1 MRRKL
6 GNRKA
11 TYNPKRLFLAKYVD
25 RSKISVPTL
34 PVDMSVSP
42 LIAAN
47 PWIMNGMLMNG
58 PDPDAVPAL
67 ISAFGLDQSTAQDIA
82 ANGLGICWW
91 ACAARRA
98 AIAAASTGKLIYTSY
113 ADMVKS
119 ALMGYTST
127 GWNPKNSAATDQG
140 TDPTQGY
147 AYMKSTGL
155 WVSDGTYNKHTA
167 QLSVD
172 PKDFEAVMIAFN
184 IGIGLN
190 FGINF
195 PQDYESATVW
205 DVTSSPVVGGHE
217 IPGFSNLS
225 IKPTGIEVN
234 SWGENIIFTAAGIAQ
249 QCTDLF
255 AIIDP
260 DQFGPGGTS
269 IAGFDSA
276 QMLAD
281 LGA

>member
-1 MRRKL
+1 MRKL

-11 TYNPKRLFLAKYVD
+11 SYNPKRLFLAKYIN
-25 RSKISVPTL
+25 RSTISTTAL

-42 LIAAN
+42 MIQAN

-58 PDPDAVPAL
+58 PDPAAAPVL
-67 ISAFGLDQSTAQDIA
+67 VSTFGLSQTA
-82 ANGLGICWW
+82 ANDLAAGGLGDCWW
-91 ACAARRA
+91 ACAARRS
-98 AIAAASTGKLIYTSY
+98 AIAAASVGKLVYTSY

-127 GWNPKNSAATDQG
+127 GWNPKDSANTDQG
-140 TDPTQGY
+140 TDPTQGF
-147 AYMKSTGL
+147 AYVKSTGL
-155 WVSDGTYNKHTA
+155 WTSDGTYNKQMA

-172 PKDFEAVMIAFN
+172 PKDFEAVTIAFN
-184 IGIGLN
+184 IGMGLSV
-190 FGINF
+190 GINF

-205 DVTSSPVVGGHE
+205 DVTSSPIVGGHE
-217 IPGFSNLS
+217 ICGFSNLAV
-225 IKPTGIEVN
+225 KPAGIEID
-234 SWGENIIFTAAGIAQ
+234 SWGQIITFTAAGLAQ

-260 DQFGPGGTS
+260 DQFGPGSTA
-269 IAGFDSA
+269 INGFDSE

-281 LGA
+281 LQAA